1 MQVLENKTTDN
12 KQDSL
17 FFNDVVMRVKYKNR
31 EWCLVAC
38 GQININ
44 HKELG
49 RVLPEQVA
57 DTDKELHKLIDSG
70 VLTVHSNNWYE
81 VVAGIDAK
89 FEPEF
94 YDSFEPF
101 EFTNLLEELESMIDF
116 IIECEQE
123 EEYARIDR

>member
-1 MQVLENKTTDN
+1 MQVLENQTTKD

-17 FFNDVVMRVKYKNR
+17 FYDGVVMRVRYKNR

-38 GQININ
+38 GEIKIN
-44 HKELG
+44 HKDLG
-49 RVLPEQVA
+49 RVLPEDVA
-57 DTDKELHKLIDSG
+57 NTDKELYKLIDDGLLEIDSD
-70 VLTVHSNNWYE
+70 NWYE
-81 VVAGIDAK
+81 VNAGRDAK

-101 EFTNLLEELESMIDF
+101 EFTNLLEDLEGTIDF

-123 EEYARIDR
+123 EE

>member
-1 MQVLENKTTDN
+1 MEILENKTTKD

-17 FFNDVVMRVKYKNR
+17 FFDDVVMRVRYKNR

-38 GQININ
+38 GEIKID

-49 RVLPEQVA
+49 RVLPEEVA

-70 VLTVHSNNWYE
+70 VLEIHNNNWYE
-81 VVAGIDAK
+81 VVAGTDAK

-94 YDSFEPF
+94 YDDFEPF
-101 EFTNLLEELESMIDF
+101 EFTNLLEDIQGAIDF
-116 IIECEQE
+116 IIECEEEQE
-123 EEYARIDR
+123 